1 MGRGDGLV
9 LFDQGAAWI
18 GVGALAVSALVLAL
32 GILLFV
38 RWRRVAEREVAQIQ
52 ATGERTEKLLTELS
66 RALGDA
72 RDERGRLA
80 ALGELGTTLDL
91 DAALERA
98 LGVVS
103 QLADADAAMI
113 VLRQDGGE
121 PTTAAYGLTAEESAR
136 DLLGVPPEAGKA
148 RAVKL
153 GYLYTAEEVANDEF
167 RLSGGLA
174 VPLASEDGE
183 RIGTLAVFWRRADRT
198 LADDELERFEEL
210 AATFGPA
217 LENARLYSEARRLA
231 DTDPLTNL
239 RNQRYFGER
248 LRRECARARRYDR
261 SLGLLL
267 FEAEGGLDD
276 LFSAGERIQGAV
288 RSTDIASHL
297 GDGRFGVIM
306 PEAGQADAERL
317 HHRLQFALGGRVDN
331 GDGVRLHAGL
341 VELRGEDD
349 AAMFLRRAEDALG
362 RAKASSARAPRGPL
376 SSAAPLAPRET
387 PFGESRV
394 HAR

>member
-9 LFDQGAAWI
+9 LLDQGATWT
-18 GVGALAVSALVLAL
+18 GVGVVALSALLLAL
-32 GILLFV
+32 GILLFA
-38 RWRRVAEREVAQIQ
+38 RWRRVVEREAAQIR
-52 ATGERTEKLLTELS
+52 AAGERTEKLLTELS

-72 RDERGRLA
+72 SDERGRLA
-80 ALGELGTTLDL
+80 ALGELGATLDL

-98 LGVVS
+98 LRVVS

-113 VLRQDGGE
+113 VLRQEEGE
-121 PTTAAYGLTAEESAR
+121 PITAAYGLTAEESDR

-153 GYLYTAEEVANDEF
+153 GYLYTAEEAANDEF

-174 VPLASEDGE
+174 VPLAGE
-183 RIGTLAVFWRRADRT
+183 HAERSGTLAVFWRRADRA

-231 DTDPLTNL
+231 ETDPLTNL
-239 RNQRYFGER
+239 RNRRYFNER

-276 LFSAGERIQGAV
+276 PFSAGERIQGAV
-288 RSTDIASHL
+288 RSTDIAAHL
-297 GDGRFGVIM
+297 GDGRFAVIM
-306 PEAGQADAERL
+306 PEAGQAGAERL
-317 HHRLQFALGGRVDN
+317 HRRLQFALGGGVDN
-331 GDGVRLHAGL
+331 GDGVRLHAGF

-349 AAMFLRRAEDALG
+349 AAMFLRRAEEALG
-362 RAKASSARAPRGPL
+362 RAREAAREHLAAAPRP
-376 SSAAPLAPRET
+376 
-387 PFGESRV
+387 
-394 HAR
+394 